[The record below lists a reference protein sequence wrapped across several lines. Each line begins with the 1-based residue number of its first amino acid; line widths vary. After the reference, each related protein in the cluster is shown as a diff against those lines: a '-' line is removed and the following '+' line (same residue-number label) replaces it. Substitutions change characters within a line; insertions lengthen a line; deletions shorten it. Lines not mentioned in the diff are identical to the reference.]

1 MNDIDI
7 KEFKA
12 MVKKHQCKQ
21 SFVRIID
28 TSDRR
33 ILNRFYQDTTN
44 NKRYVCCWKI
54 EEGKLIRAA
63 FEIDQGTWSYNW
75 HKYVSECL
83 HCRKHAA
90 ATDKEIVATRST
102 IDEQPMEER
111 KFWKIRAE
119 TLQFMLKDQRIADE

>member
-28 TSDRR
+28 TNDKR

-44 NKRYVCCWKI
+44 NKRYACCWKI

-75 HKYVSECL
+75 HKYVSEVV
-83 HCRKHAA
+83 AA
-90 ATDKEIVATRST
+90 RNNLDETNKM
-102 IDEQPMEER
+102 IDESYNKSRNNPMEER
-111 KFWKIRAE
+111 KFWKIRTE

>member
-1 MNDIDI
+1 MNDINI

-28 TSDRR
+28 TNDKH

-63 FEIDQGTWSYNW
+63 FEIDQGTWAYNW
-75 HKYVSECL
+75 HKYTAECL
-83 HCRKHAA
+83 HCREHQAC
-90 ATDKEIVATRST
+90 TDKEIAATRST

-111 KFWKIRAE
+111 KFWKIRAD